1 MLRFI
6 RRLNPKRF
14 QLYKREILL
23 RNAKAL
29 NTYLGVGIA
38 VAMINVLLQADIHKT
53 TTFIQSIGQ
62 MVYLIAVY
70 LILRYLIKKP
80 QNHATL
86 LLYIVQ
92 APIIIISIL
101 MGTVWDSKTQMVTY
115 LMLVIL
121 MPLFILDNP
130 LRQSCITILYTVMA
144 CFLSYLVKDNALFK
158 LDLIHLVGFTLA
170 SLLANLY
177 ILAERIDGVED
188 NVRSTFRAEHDIS
201 TGLKNRYALKKQEG
215 TYLDSPLTVMLI
227 DIDYFKFFNDMYGHN
242 VGEEIFK
249 VFAKAVS
256 DVFKPENCFRYE
268 EAAILVLLKNTSEQN
283 VLHKLDQVKTEF
295 QSIDVKGKHLHPSF
309 SAGYVY
315 GQVRYDIDF
324 REMIRHADIRLLEA
338 TNRGAGQVAGHAYDN
353 SRKRQT
359 DILSEVGQNMNR
371 GTLDELTGLPN
382 MQYFRAK
389 AEEMIANTVDRNK
402 QTIFVYFNIG
412 NFKSF
417 NEEYGFK
424 KGDELLQ
431 NIAKI
436 IKEEFPDRLISRF
449 SEDHFVVMTYMEDVE
464 NILND
469 IQAKVRP
476 LFNKVNMT
484 LKVGIYKQALGE
496 DVGLSCDKA
505 KIACDSI
512 KKDFAKKFRYY
523 DQELENKTKLHQYVI
538 SHIDEAVENN
548 YLRVY
553 YQPIIDVKTGKLAK
567 VEALARWMDPVHGML
582 SPADFIPVLEDAHLI
597 HKVDIFVAERVCQ
610 DYINVRGERND
621 ALPVSINL
629 SRLDF
634 MLTDIVSAING
645 CVDAYKVPREKIHI
659 EITESALAEDYQ
671 ELLKRVDELKS
682 LGFDVWLD
690 DFGSGYSS
698 FNALQDFDFD
708 VIKVDMQFMHNFANN
723 PQTPVILNSIMRMSD
738 DLKMQSLVEGV
749 ETEEQFRFLQSIG
762 TSYAQGYLFS
772 KPIPLEEL
780 RRKYIDE
787 FPGHA
792 RVQ

>member
-1 MLRFI
+1 
-6 RRLNPKRF
+6 
-14 QLYKREILL
+14 
-23 RNAKAL
+23 
-29 NTYLGVGIA
+29 
-38 VAMINVLLQADIHKT
+38 
-53 TTFIQSIGQ
+53 
-62 MVYLIAVY
+62 
-70 LILRYLIKKP
+70 
-80 QNHATL
+80 
-86 LLYIVQ
+86 
-92 APIIIISIL
+92 
-101 MGTVWDSKTQMVTY
+101 
-115 LMLVIL
+115 
-121 MPLFILDNP
+121 
-130 LRQSCITILYTVMA
+130 
-144 CFLSYLVKDNALFK
+144 
-158 LDLIHLVGFTLA
+158 
-170 SLLANLY
+170 
-177 ILAERIDGVED
+177 
-188 NVRSTFRAEHDIS
+188 
-201 TGLKNRYALKKQEG
+201 
-215 TYLDSPLTVMLI
+215 
-227 DIDYFKFFNDMYGHN
+227 
-242 VGEEIFK
+242 
-249 VFAKAVS
+249 
-256 DVFKPENCFRYE
+256 
-268 EAAILVLLKNTSEQN
+268 
-283 VLHKLDQVKTEF
+283 
-295 QSIDVKGKHLHPSF
+295 
-309 SAGYVY
+309 
-315 GQVRYDIDF
+315 
-324 REMIRHADIRLLEA
+324 
-338 TNRGAGQVAGHAYDN
+338 
-353 SRKRQT
+353 
-359 DILSEVGQNMNR
+359 
-371 GTLDELTGLPN
+371 
-382 MQYFRAK
+382 
-389 AEEMIANTVDRNK
+389 
-402 QTIFVYFNIG
+402 
-412 NFKSF
+412 
-417 NEEYGFK
+417 
-424 KGDELLQ
+424 
-431 NIAKI
+431 
-436 IKEEFPDRLISRF
+436 
-449 SEDHFVVMTYMEDVE
+449 MTYMEGVE
-464 NILND
+464 NNLDN